1 MNQFVSKLGFVLLF
15 VAVFIAS
22 CKKDNTNGS
31 EVSLKI
37 NINFGSQPLAYNQ
50 AYDYQGMKLK
60 FETLRFYICDFKFY
74 TKDEVFS
81 YPDSY
86 FIFDVETLSNVITKL
101 PVGNFTK
108 VSFGMGVDAAR
119 NTQSGAKAIPAVDY
133 PMDHPLNAVYDM
145 YWGWNPGYIFAKYDG
160 RVDVNSNGI
169 YGEAD
174 DVNFSFHPGVNGL
187 FRTIER
193 SVNLESDGQSKT
205 IVMDFDVSKIL
216 ETIDIVSENF
226 AHPGTEN
233 SPEFKLA
240 KNLVDAYNIAFSQV
254 K

>member
-1 MNQFVSKLGFVLLF
+1 MNQFLSKLGFVLLF
-15 VAVFIAS
+15 LSVTFSS
-22 CKKDNTNGS
+22 CKKDSSNGS

-37 NINFGSQPLAYNQ
+37 NIKFGSQPVVYNQ

-74 TKDEVFS
+74 TKDNMYG

-86 FIFDVETLSNVITKL
+86 FIFDVETLSNMITKL
-101 PVGNFTK
+101 PVDNFTK
-108 VSFGMGVDAAR
+108 VSFGMGVDAVR
-119 NTQSGAKAIPAVDY
+119 NTQSGSKAIPAVDY
-133 PMDHPLNAVYDM
+133 PMDHALNAVYDM

-169 YGEAD
+169 YGEPE
-174 DVNFSFHPGVNGL
+174 DVNFSFHPGVDGL

-193 SVNLESDGQSKT
+193 NIDLKSDGTAKT
-205 IVMDFDVSKIL
+205 LEIDFDVSKIL
-216 ETIDIVSENF
+216 QTIDIVTENF

-240 KNLVDAYNIAFSQV
+240 KNLVDAYPVAFSQI